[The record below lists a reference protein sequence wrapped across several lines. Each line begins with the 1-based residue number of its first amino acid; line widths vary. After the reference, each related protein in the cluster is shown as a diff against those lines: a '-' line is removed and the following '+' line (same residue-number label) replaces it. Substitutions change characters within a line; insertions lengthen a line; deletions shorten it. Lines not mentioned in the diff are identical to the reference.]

1 MNFRLTHKFAVV
13 ALTALA
19 MLAGGAAS
27 AQAQA
32 FPTKPMKQIVPY
44 GPGGP
49 ADSLGRAIA
58 DRLGKALGQP
68 MVIENIGG
76 AGTMLGA
83 DAAARA
89 PADGYTVLLA
99 SFASFVSN
107 PLLAPKIPYDV
118 DRDFVGVGLVATT
131 PMVMIVSNDLPVK
144 TLKEFV
150 AYAKANPGKL
160 TFGSSGS
167 GSTVHLAAELF
178 KAQTGVDMVHV
189 PYKSSA
195 EVLNGLMG
203 GQVQV
208 AFDIVLSA
216 KPQIEAGK
224 VRALAVTDA
233 ERSALLPNVP
243 TVAES
248 GYPDYAANTWYGL
261 ATRRGTPQPVID
273 RLNAELVK
281 IVNDPEMKKRFGP
294 LAMELRSSTPEGL
307 MQLAARERVKWGKII
322 ADQGIKVN

>member
-1 MNFRLTHKFAVV
+1 MNFRLTHKMAVA

-19 MLAGGAAS
+19 VLAGGAAS
-27 AQAQA
+27 AQA

-58 DRLGKALGQP
+58 DRMGKALGQP

-89 PADGYTVLLA
+89 PADGYTVLFA

-107 PLLAPKIPYDV
+107 PLMAPKLSYDV
-118 DRDFVGVGLVATT
+118 DRDFVGVGLIATT
-131 PMVMIVSNDLPVK
+131 PLVMIVSPDLPVK
-144 TLKEFV
+144 TVKEFV

-160 TFGSSGS
+160 NYGSSGS

-178 KAQTGVDMVHV
+178 RAQTGVDMVHV

-195 EVLNGLMG
+195 EVLNALLG
-203 GQVQV
+203 GQVQM

-233 ERSALLPNVP
+233 DRSTLLPNVP

-248 GYPDYAANTWYGL
+248 GYPEYAANTWFGL

-273 RLNAELVK
+273 RLNAELEK
-281 IVNDPEMKKRFGP
+281 IVKDPEMQKRFEP
-294 LAMELRSSTPEGL
+294 LAMELRSSTPEGM
-307 MQLAARERVKWGKII
+307 MQLAARDRVKWGKII
-322 ADQGIKVN
+322 ADQGIKAN